1 MRTFFDTINRLDA
14 IFLNTIFGMDGKK
27 ALALA
32 MPWVSHTANGYYY
45 PAAPVIL
52 YLFNPSI
59 ACSFLLAGMVA
70 FAIELPVY
78 KLVKKGVK
86 RHRPFECIAGI
97 DWRIC
102 PSDEFS
108 FPSGHT
114 AAAFVMATLISYFFP
129 IIALPAITW
138 ALAVGFSRVYLGVH
152 YPSDILAGLILGVF
166 SALAGL
172 LVIN

>member
-1 MRTFFDTINRLDA
+1 MRTFFETINRWDA
-14 IFLNTIFGMDGKK
+14 IFFNSIFSMHGKK
-27 ALALA
+27 VLASGL
-32 MPWVSHTANGYYY
+32 PRISHTANGYYY
-45 PAAPVIL
+45 PAIPIIL
-52 YLFNPSI
+52 YFIDPRI
-59 ACSFLLAGMVA
+59 AQKFLIAAVIA

-86 RHRPFECIAGI
+86 RPRPFKTLGGI
-97 DWRIC
+97 NWRIW

-114 AAAFVMATLISYFFP
+114 AAAFVVATLLSYFFP
-129 IIALPAITW
+129 AVALLLLGW

-152 YPSDILAGLILGVF
+152 YPTDILAGLVVGVF

-172 LVIN
+172 VVVI